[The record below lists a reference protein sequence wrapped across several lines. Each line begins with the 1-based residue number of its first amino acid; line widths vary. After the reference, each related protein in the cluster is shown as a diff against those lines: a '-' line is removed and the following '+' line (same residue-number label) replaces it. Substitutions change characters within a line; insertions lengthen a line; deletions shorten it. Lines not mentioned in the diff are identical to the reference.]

1 MNRGEKSMKILYL
14 VTKGERGGAQIHVLD
29 LVRTLRDRIE
39 PVVACG
45 EDGFLLEECRKLGIE
60 AHIVPELVHPIR
72 PLQDARAVLAV
83 SSLLRRCC
91 PDIIHGHTGKAGLV
105 ARAAGLLTRTPAF
118 YTVHSWSFV
127 GTGHLTSSFAVWL
140 ERAMRFAGGTV
151 IEVCRS
157 NFQMARRC
165 GVVNPTRHLMIWN
178 GMPDTPYR
186 ATSDPQGPVRIL
198 MAARFVAPKGHS
210 LLFHALAGIEQPW
223 QLTLAGDGP
232 NRAEMEQLSL
242 QLGIR
247 DRVTFT
253 GDTDQV
259 ASLLASSD
267 IFVLPS
273 RYESLP
279 LSIIEAMRAGL
290 PVIATNVGGVSE
302 LVTDRVTG
310 HLVPHSDV
318 FSMRERLRELITSPE
333 NRSRMGHLGR
343 LRYERDF
350 RVEAMAGAVLS
361 LYREHCRN
369 ASGNQELLLQTT
381 GTAI

>member
-1 MNRGEKSMKILYL
+1 MKVLYL
-14 VTKGERGGAQIHVLD
+14 VTKSERGGAQIHVLD
-29 LVRTLRDRIE
+29 LLHALRDRIE

-45 EDGFLLEECRKLGIE
+45 EDGFLLEECRKLGAE
-60 AHIVPELVHPIR
+60 VHIVPELVHPIR

-91 PDIIHGHTGKAGLV
+91 PDVIHGHTGKAGLI

-127 GTGHLTSSFAVWL
+127 GTGHLTGSFAIWL
-140 ERAMRFAGGTV
+140 ERAMRFAGGTI

-157 NFQMARRC
+157 NFEMARRR
-165 GVVNPTRHLMIWN
+165 GVVSPSRHLTIWN

-186 ATSDPQGPVRIL
+186 AVSDPQGPVRIL
-198 MAARFVAPKGHS
+198 MAARFVPQKCHS
-210 LLFHALAGIEQPW
+210 LLIHALAGIEQPW
-223 QLTLAGDGP
+223 HLTLAGDGP
-232 NRAEMEQLSL
+232 NKTEMEQLSL
-242 QLGIR
+242 HLGIR
-247 DRVTFT
+247 NRVTFT
-253 GDTDQV
+253 GDTNQV
-259 ASLLASSD
+259 ASLLACSD
-267 IFVLPS
+267 IFVLSS

-290 PVIATNVGGVSE
+290 PVVATDVGGISE
-302 LVTDRVTG
+302 LVSDGVTG
-310 HLVPHSDV
+310 YLVPHSNIPP
-318 FSMRERLRELITSPE
+318 MRERLQELITSPE
-333 NRSRMGHLGR
+333 NRHRMGHLGR

-350 RVEAMAGAVLS
+350 RVEVMAGAVLS

-369 ASGNQELLLQTT
+369 ASGDQELLLQTT